1 MVFMTNIMKVI
12 KDKYVT
18 NCARHTKVEFDNK
31 NFRRFYFGYK
41 GALYGYILSSIIN
54 FFISIYFVKK
64 ILKINQIHIT
74 FINFFST
81 FFQLLIEGFFYYFG
95 NWA

>member
-1 MVFMTNIMKVI
+1 MTNIMKVI

-41 GALYGYILSSIIN
+41 GRTAEIKKSVNSDF
-54 FFISIYFVKK
+54 FFIFV
-64 ILKINQIHIT
+64 I
-74 FINFFST
+74 
-81 FFQLLIEGFFYYFG
+81 
-95 NWA
+95 

>member
-1 MVFMTNIMKVI
+1 MKVI

-41 GALYGYILSSIIN
+41 GRTAEILWLSNEREFIGMISDGYFIDIGIPTDYEKAQTELPAL
-54 FFISIYFVKK
+54 K
-64 ILKINQIHIT
+64 
-74 FINFFST
+74 
-81 FFQLLIEGFFYYFG
+81 FG
-95 NWA
+95 